1 MIECMLHRWTD
12 LGKPL
17 FMIPRDFRDRI
28 LAGVGDKNERGSSD
42 HDIEMPIAMQNEVR
56 LNYLKWLQLGTEID
70 MFELLCILILYAKCD
85 LVKRL
90 ECKCSFITESIK
102 SSLTFFQIP
111 CSDL

>member
-90 ECKCSFITESIK
+90 ECKCSFITESIT
-102 SSLTFFQIP
+102 SSLTFFSNSLQ
-111 CSDL
+111 